1 MATRKITSTNFQN
14 HQHLETCPVTR
25 SINLIGGRWKTTLL
39 WGLMQGITQYSEL
52 RRAIPNITEK
62 MLTQQLRDLQ
72 RDGLITKEV
81 HSDAPH
87 KTSYHLTEL
96 GRSAKPI
103 MLALQDWGNG
113 LQPVRSE
120 AV

>member
-1 MATRKITSTNFQN
+1 M
-14 HQHLETCPVTR
+14 V
-25 SINLIGGRWKTTLL
+25 L
-39 WGLMQGITQYSEL
+39 WGLMQGVERYSEL
-52 RRAIPNITEK
+52 KRAIPNITEK

-72 RDGLITKEV
+72 RQGLITKEV

-96 GRSAKPI
+96 GWSAKPI
-103 MLALQDWGNG
+103 ILALRDWGNG

-120 AV
+120 VPVRSEAI